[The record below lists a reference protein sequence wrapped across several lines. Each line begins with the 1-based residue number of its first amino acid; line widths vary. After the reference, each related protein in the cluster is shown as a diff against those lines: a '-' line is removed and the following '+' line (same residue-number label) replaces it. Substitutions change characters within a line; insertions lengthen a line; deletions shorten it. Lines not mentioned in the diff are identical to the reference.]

1 MGIFFGMEKS
11 LGLKDKNLKILKI
24 SKEFLKP
31 LIRLSDLKDSSYC
44 ISKIEKVK
52 KEDYVLWVNDIE
64 NVEDKGTKDYLKWA
78 EKFIIEENNFKKNK
92 K

>member
-1 MGIFFGMEKS
+1 MEKS